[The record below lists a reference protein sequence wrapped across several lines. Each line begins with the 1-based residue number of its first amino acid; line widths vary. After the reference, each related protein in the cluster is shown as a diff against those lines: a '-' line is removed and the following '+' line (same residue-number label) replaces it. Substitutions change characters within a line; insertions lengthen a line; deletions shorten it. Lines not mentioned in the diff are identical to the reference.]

1 MENTDTPK
9 HRPTP
14 DEPASKEE
22 HKSKIEL
29 AKWQFEQGFI
39 TEQEYNAIL
48 NEHQGKIDKLP
59 E

>member
-1 MENTDTPK
+1 MENTDPSENQSTSDK
-9 HRPTP
+9 
-14 DEPASKEE
+14 PASKEE

-48 NEHQGKIDKLP
+48 NEHQDKIDKLP

>member
-1 MENTDTPK
+1 MENTDTPENQ
-9 HRPTP
+9 PTP
-14 DEPASKEE
+14 GEPVSKEE

-39 TEQEYNAIL
+39 TEQQYNAIV
-48 NEHQGKIDKLP
+48 NEHQDKLP